1 MAPRRLPIG
10 IQSFRKMRESNY
22 YYVDKTGYALRLM
35 EEGSHYFLSRPRRFG
50 KSLFLDTLKELFE
63 GSKELFEGLRAYQ
76 DWDWSVTYPVIKL
89 SFGKGSFNQPGYVH
103 TNLMAQLDGIE
114 ESFQLESRYDTAP
127 ERFARLIE
135 SLCRQSKQRVVV
147 LVDEYDKPI
156 LDALEQPDTAREN
169 REYLRGL
176 YAVVKDCDA
185 HVHFCFLTG
194 VSKFSQVSLFS
205 GLNNLLDITLDP
217 TYSALCGY
225 TEIDLDTIFGP
236 ELKGNY
242 IRECRNHRFSAA
254 ALKGTTCSSSECLD
268 LARHFPL
275 FTGFART
282 AIRPAYIGHR
292 DVAFS
297 LRGPAQPAA
306 FGSSRTR
313 LPRGPLAAGPCPSLP
328 PGRSGR
334 APARRQH
341 FPRQCT
347 TDQAPRQP
355 LHLRFRVCVA
365 HVVPPAKFPQVAP

>member
-1 MAPRRLPIG
+1 MRKKTSLWKILDLMNQINQIDFPEYQREPTIWRR
-10 IQSFRKMRESNY
+10 
-22 YYVDKTGYALRLM
+22 A
-35 EEGSHYFLSRPRRFG
+35 
-50 KSLFLDTLKELFE
+50 
-63 GSKELFEGLRAYQ
+63 A
-76 DWDWSVTYPVIKL
+76 
-89 SFGKGSFNQPGYVH
+89 
-103 TNLMAQLDGIE
+103 
-114 ESFQLESRYDTAP
+114 
-127 ERFARLIE
+127 
-135 SLCRQSKQRVVV
+135 KQR
-147 LVDEYDKPI
+147 LVDSLVRNFDI
-156 LDALEQPDTAREN
+156 SAI
-169 REYLRGL
+169 YLYRHEDGHW
-176 YAVVKDCDA
+176 DCVD
-185 HVHFCFLTG
+185 G
-194 VSKFSQVSLFS
+194 RQR
-205 GLNNLLDITLDP
+205 I
-217 TYSALCGY
+217 SA
-225 TEIDLDTIFGP
+225 IRSFF
-236 ELKGNY
+236 GNY

-328 PGRSGR
+328 PGRSGC

-341 FPRQCT
+341 FPRQCA

>member
-1 MAPRRLPIG
+1 MPSPCLHARHKFRVLLQRSLPNPAQG
-10 IQSFRKMRESNY
+10 FNFHLQ
-22 YYVDKTGYALRLM
+22 
-35 EEGSHYFLSRPRRFG
+35 LST
-50 KSLFLDTLKELFE
+50 SDN
-63 GSKELFEGLRAYQ
+63 S
-76 DWDWSVTYPVIKL
+76 
-89 SFGKGSFNQPGYVH
+89 
-103 TNLMAQLDGIE
+103 
-114 ESFQLESRYDTAP
+114 
-127 ERFARLIE
+127 
-135 SLCRQSKQRVVV
+135 
-147 LVDEYDKPI
+147 
-156 LDALEQPDTAREN
+156 
-169 REYLRGL
+169 
-176 YAVVKDCDA
+176 
-185 HVHFCFLTG
+185 
-194 VSKFSQVSLFS
+194 
-205 GLNNLLDITLDP
+205 
-217 TYSALCGY
+217 
-225 TEIDLDTIFGP
+225 
-236 ELKGNY
+236 KGNY

-254 ALKGTTCSSSECLD
+254 ALKGTTCSSLECLD

-282 AIRPAYIGHR
+282 AIRPAYIGHW

-341 FPRQCT
+341 FPRKCT

>member
-1 MAPRRLPIG
+1 MCLSQRRRSSSPAEKGRTCRWSSSAPAPTSARMSLVSMSLEKLSETFG
-10 IQSFRKMRESNY
+10 NLWVSV
-22 YYVDKTGYALRLM
+22 YYVLPLGWVVA
-35 EEGSHYFLSRPRRFG
+35 EIV
-50 KSLFLDTLKELFE
+50 ELPAEF
-63 GSKELFEGLRAYQ
+63 LRAGSTPYRRTGFTF
-76 DWDWSVTYPVIKL
+76 DVLPRAL
-89 SFGKGSFNQPGYVH
+89 SN
-103 TNLMAQLDGIE
+103 
-114 ESFQLESRYDTAP
+114 
-127 ERFARLIE
+127 
-135 SLCRQSKQRVVV
+135 
-147 LVDEYDKPI
+147 
-156 LDALEQPDTAREN
+156 
-169 REYLRGL
+169 
-176 YAVVKDCDA
+176 
-185 HVHFCFLTG
+185 
-194 VSKFSQVSLFS
+194 
-205 GLNNLLDITLDP
+205 
-217 TYSALCGY
+217 
-225 TEIDLDTIFGP
+225 
-236 ELKGNY
+236 GNY

-328 PGRSGR
+328 PGRSGC

-341 FPRQCT
+341 FPRQCA